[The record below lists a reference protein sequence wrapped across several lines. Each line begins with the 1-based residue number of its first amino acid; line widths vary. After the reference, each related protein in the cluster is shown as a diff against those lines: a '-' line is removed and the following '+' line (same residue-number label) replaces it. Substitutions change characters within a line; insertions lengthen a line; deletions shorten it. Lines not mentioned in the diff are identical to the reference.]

1 MGAGGLSSA
10 WLTPTRVV
18 ARRQF
23 LMLVRSPIRVVFGFT
38 QPLIY
43 VLFFGPFIGSVYPK
57 GDAGR
62 PGGLD
67 VLVPGLLLQL
77 TVFSAGFSGYA
88 TLQERREGV
97 LDRQRVSAAAPGSLL
112 CGRSLANATVTAVQ
126 AAVITVCALPLGF
139 RCSIGGALLG
149 IALIFLLNLGV
160 SVGSSALAYRLADE
174 TTFTPIVQNVSLPV
188 VILSGVLLPLT
199 LAPGWLRRIAFFN
212 PLSHAVDALR
222 AAYAGRFDD
231 PVLWTGGLTAVT
243 LSALLTVAGVWS
255 FTRAEA

>member
-1 MGAGGLSSA
+1 M
-10 WLTPTRVV
+10 
-18 ARRQF
+18 
-23 LMLVRSPIRVVFGFT
+23 
-38 QPLIY
+38 
-43 VLFFGPFIGSVYPK
+43 
-57 GDAGR
+57 
-62 PGGLD
+62 
-67 VLVPGLLLQL
+67 
-77 TVFSAGFSGYA
+77 
-88 TLQERREGV
+88 
-97 LDRQRVSAAAPGSLL
+97 
-112 CGRSLANATVTAVQ
+112 
-126 AAVITVCALPLGF
+126 
-139 RCSIGGALLG
+139 
-149 IALIFLLNLGV
+149 